1 MVNLIA
7 IILVLVGSVIGALG
21 ALIIKK
27 GTDKHSFFRLFRSKS
42 LLFGFFV
49 YALSTVF
56 YVLAL
61 RMEELSIIY
70 PLVSV
75 TYIWT
80 TLFSVRFLKEKMNK
94 WKWISL
100 IGIIIGVILIGIGS

>member
-1 MVNLIA
+1 MVNLIS
-7 IILVLVGSVIGALG
+7 IILVLVGSIVGALG

-27 GTDKHSFFRLFRSKS
+27 GTDKHSFIRLLRSKT
-42 LLFGFFV
+42 LYIGFFI
-49 YALSTVF
+49 YGLSTIF
-56 YVLAL
+56 YILAL
-61 RMEELSIIY
+61 RIEELSIIY

-80 TLFSVRFLKEKMNK
+80 TLFSVKYLKEKMNK

-100 IGIIIGVILIGIGS
+100 IGIIIGVVLIGIGS